1 MNLRQTTPI
10 MTMLIIHRKLNR
22 TVVKNETS
30 HKKRRS
36 IERRFAVWLT
46 DTPAVPAPVSPA
58 PFSQYA
64 IHSDSPI
71 VNDLP

>member
-30 HKKRRS
+30 HKKRRP
-36 IERRFAVWLT
+36 IERRFLPFAV
-46 DTPAVPAPVSPA
+46 
-58 PFSQYA
+58 
-64 IHSDSPI
+64 
-71 VNDLP
+71 